1 MNARRA
7 TRCRF
12 LYWHRILNPVF
23 LGHIIKDRQRL
34 NQMNYY
40 LLALQDPIEM
50 LKNVRHLTSP
60 QIAIDNYKKDV
71 YETFSK
77 SVIYPICQ
85 KTEEDLRAQT
95 H

>member
-12 LYWHRILNPVF
+12 IYWHKLLNPVF
-23 LGHIIKDRQRL
+23 LGYIVSNKLRL

-40 LLALQDPIEM
+40 LMALQDPIEM
-50 LKNVRHLTSP
+50 LANARHLSSP
-60 QIAIDNYKKDV
+60 QVAIDNYKKDI

-77 SVIYPICQ
+77 SVTHPICQ
-85 KTEEDLRAQT
+85 KVEEELRT
-95 H
+95 